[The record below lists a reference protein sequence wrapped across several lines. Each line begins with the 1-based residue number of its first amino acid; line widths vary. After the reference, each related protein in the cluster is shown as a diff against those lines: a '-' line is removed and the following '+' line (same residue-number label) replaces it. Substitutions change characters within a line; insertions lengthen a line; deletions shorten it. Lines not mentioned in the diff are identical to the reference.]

1 MRVTIADV
9 ARMAG
14 VSKTTVSRVLNTGA
28 EVDRSTAARV
38 REVIDRLGYVPSSGA
53 VGLARG
59 QSRTVGMLVP
69 SLTWPWMGEV
79 VQGVVDTVE
88 AAGYGLLLFTC
99 NRGVDSVERFTS
111 QVSAGAFDGLLV
123 VEPENT
129 LDMLTA
135 LHRRG
140 LPVVL
145 IDDRGRHPEFPYV
158 TAANHEGGASA
169 ARHLLAVGRHRPL
182 VLAGPLRFGCVRD
195 RLDGFRTV
203 YAEHG
208 HPLDPALVVES
219 DFTEGDAG
227 AAVHRLLG
235 EGRAFDAVFA
245 HNDLAAVGA
254 MAALRAA
261 GLRVPEDVAVVG
273 FDDIPMARLT
283 QPSLTTVR
291 QPMRQMGETA
301 ARMLLAR
308 LAGERSGDPHAV
320 LETTVVVRRSTAG
333 DQGCA

>member
-1 MRVTIADV
+1 MRITIADV
-9 ARMAG
+9 ARAAG
-14 VSKTTVSRVLNTGA
+14 VSKTTVSRVLNTRG

-88 AAGYGLLLFTC
+88 AAEFGLLLFTC
-99 NRGVDSVERFTS
+99 NRGADSVERFTS
-111 QVSAGAFDGLLV
+111 QVFAGAFDGLLV

-129 LDMLTA
+129 LAMLTA

-145 IDDRGRHPEFPYV
+145 IDDRGRHPEFPHV
-158 TAANHEGGASA
+158 TAANREGGASA
-169 ARHLLAVGRHRPL
+169 ARHLLAVGRRRPL

-195 RLDGFRTV
+195 RLDGFRAAFT
-203 YAEHG
+203 ESG
-208 HPLDPALVVES
+208 HPLEPALVVES
-219 DFTEGDAG
+219 DFTEAG
-227 AAVHRLLG
+227 GREAVRRLLA
-235 EGRAFDAVFA
+235 EGRDFDAVFA
-245 HNDLAAVGA
+245 HNDLAAMGV
-254 MAALRAA
+254 MAALRTT

-283 QPSLTTVR
+283 QPPLTTIR
-291 QPMRQMGETA
+291 QPMREMGEVA

-308 LAGERSGDPHAV
+308 LTDTKGPDPVAELPTSV
-320 LETTVVVRRSTAG
+320 VIRQSTVNS
-333 DQGCA
+333 

>member
-14 VSKTTVSRVLNTGA
+14 VSKTTVSRVLNTRD

-38 REVIDRLGYVPSSGA
+38 RDVIDQLGYVPSSGA

-88 AAGYGLLLFTC
+88 AAEFGLLLFTC
-99 NRGVDSVERFTS
+99 NRGTESVERFTG
-111 QVSAGAFDGLLV
+111 QVSARAFDGLLV

-129 LDMLTA
+129 LAMLTA

-158 TAANHEGGASA
+158 TAANREGGASA

-182 VLAGPLRFGCVRD
+182 VLAGPLRFGCVRE
-195 RLDGFRTV
+195 RLDGFRAA
-203 YAEHG
+203 YADGG
-208 HPLDPALVVES
+208 HPLDPALIVES
-219 DFTEGDAG
+219 DFTEADGRE
-227 AAVHRLLG
+227 VVRRLLA
-235 EGRAFDAVFA
+235 EGRDFDAVFA

-261 GLRVPEDVAVVG
+261 GLRMPEDVAVIG
-273 FDDIPMARLT
+273 FDDIPLAGHT
-283 QPSLTTVR
+283 EPALTTVR
-291 QPMRQMGETA
+291 QPMREMGETA

-308 LAGERSGDPHAV
+308 LTGGAPPGPPAV
-320 LETTVVVRRSTAG
+320 LPTSVVVRRSTTNG
-333 DQGCA
+333 